1 MDALD
6 RAVKAAGGVTSL
18 ASHLGVRQSAVSNW
32 RSRGR
37 VPAAMAIPIESVTGV
52 SRHDLCPEIF
62 GPFAGLAPVTKRDL
76 LAKLGLSSDA
86 HLAVVL
92 ALPVDRVAAWEL
104 DAAVPA
110 FPSVLAVLGTAVVAP
125 SSRVEADPDAN
136 RIGPVDTA

>member
-37 VPAAMAIPIESVTGV
+37 VPPAMAIPIESVTGV
-52 SRHDLCPEIF
+52 SRHDLCPDIF
-62 GPFAGLAPVTKRDL
+62 GPLGGLAPVTKREL
-76 LAKLGLSSDA
+76 LAKLGLSNDA

-92 ALPVDRVAAWEL
+92 ALPADRVASWEL

-110 FPSVLAVLGTAVVAP
+110 LPGVLAVLGAAPAGAV
-125 SSRVEADPDAN
+125 SRVESDPDAD

>member
-32 RSRGR
+32 RSRRR
-37 VPAAMAIPIESVTGV
+37 VPPAMAIPIESVTGV

-62 GPFAGLAPVTKRDL
+62 GPIAGLAPVTKRDL
-76 LAKLGLSSDA
+76 LAKLGLSNDA

-92 ALPVDRVAAWEL
+92 ALPVERVAAWEL

-110 FPSVLAVLGTAVVAP
+110 FPSVLAVLGTEVVAP
-125 SSRVEADPDAN
+125 SSCVEADPDLG
-136 RIGPVDTA
+136 RIAPVDTA

>member
-37 VPAAMAIPIESVTGV
+37 VPPAMAIPIESVTGV

-62 GPFAGLAPVTKRDL
+62 GPIAGLAPVTKRDL
-76 LAKLGLSSDA
+76 LAKLGLSNDA

-92 ALPVDRVAAWEL
+92 ALPVERVAAWEL

-110 FPSVLAVLGTAVVAP
+110 FPSVLAVLGTEVVAP
-125 SSRVEADPDAN
+125 SSCVEADPDVG
-136 RIGPVDTA
+136 RIAPVDTA